1 MRRRLTV
8 GTAAMIVTV
17 TAVSAPAL
25 SATAASAESIPAGLP
40 STKFPLGVPGIPKSA
55 GKILGAGIE
64 YFTLK
69 HGTSEDGYTVSLLSA
84 GKDAMSAT
92 TAQNLAVAA
101 QTAGFEPTVVQFTRP
116 AIADYPA
123 QDYWM
128 VRIGNWTLKQ
138 KGDAAKVVDELK
150 DAQLS
155 AKVDYL
161 GDDGFLTSGPW
172 SMRVVT
178 VDPRSFR
185 GTFASSLGASTAKR
199 EKVSAMAKAGGASIA
214 VNGGFFD
221 IHTSAAYRGD
231 PTGISVV
238 GGKLLSEAVAGRTAV
253 VMKGRTARITELSSK
268 VTASAGGQNAPV
280 AGVNRVAKPDELV
293 LYTEEFGT
301 KTPSTGGAE
310 AVLDAT
316 GKVLG
321 VRTAGGKV
329 TKGRRVL
336 HGVGAAA
343 DWLRAY
349 AAKGQTVSVKTTV
362 SDLRKK
368 RTIPLTPDT
377 YIVGGGVGLVRNGKT
392 WITASADGM
401 ANVNMIL
408 RRHPRTLVGVT
419 KTGKLILAVVDGRA
433 PGVTVGASF
442 LEAAQVMRWLGAR
455 DAINLD
461 GGGSSAM
468 IVGGKVVNKPSDGS
482 ERAVGDALLV
492 KLG

>member
-1 MRRRLTV
+1 MRRLTV

-25 SATAASAESIPAGLP
+25 SATAASTESITAGLP
-40 STKFPLGVPGIPKSA
+40 SAKFPLGVPGIPKSA
-55 GKILGAGIE
+55 VKALGAGIE

-69 HGTSEDGYTVSLLSA
+69 HGTPEDGYTVSLLSA
-84 GKDAMSAT
+84 GKDFMSET
-92 TAQNLAVAA
+92 TAQNLAVSA

-116 AIADYPA
+116 AIADFPA
-123 QDYWM
+123 QDFWM
-128 VRIGNWTLKQ
+128 VRIGSWTLKQ
-138 KGDAAKVVDELK
+138 KKDAAETVADLK
-150 DAQLS
+150 DAGLS

-172 SMRVVT
+172 QMRIVT

-238 GGKLLSEAVAGRTAV
+238 GGKLLSEAVPGRTAIV
-253 VMKGRTARITELSSK
+253 LKGKTARITELASK
-268 VTASAGGQNAPV
+268 TTVTTNGANTPV
-280 AGVNRVAKPDELV
+280 AGVNRVPKPNELV
-293 LYTEEFGT
+293 LYTEEFGA

-310 AVLDAT
+310 AVLDAD
-316 GKVLG
+316 GQVLA
-321 VRTAGGKV
+321 VRDAGGKV

-336 HGVGAAA
+336 HGVGTAA
-343 DWLRAY
+343 DWVRAY
-349 AAKGQTVSVKTTV
+349 ASEGQVLTVKTTV
-362 SDLRKK
+362 SDLRRK
-368 RTIPLTPDT
+368 RTMVLTPDT
-377 YIVGGGVGLVRNGKT
+377 YIVGGGVGLVRNGRT

-419 KTGKLILAVVDGRA
+419 KTGKLLLAVVDGRA
-433 PGVTVGASF
+433 PGTTVGASF

-468 IVGGKVVNKPSDGS
+468 VVKGKVVNKPSDGS

-492 KLG
+492 RF

>member
-8 GTAAMIVTV
+8 GTAALIATV

-25 SATAASAESIPAGLP
+25 SATAASTESIPAGLP
-40 STKFPLGVPGIPKSA
+40 STKFPLGVPGVPTSA
-55 GKILGAGIE
+55 GKALGAGIE

-69 HGTSEDGYTVSLLSA
+69 HGTAEDGYTVSLLNA
-84 GKDAMSAT
+84 GKDAFTET
-92 TAQNLAVAA
+92 TAQNLAVSA
-101 QTAGFEPTVVQFTRP
+101 QSAGFEPTIVQFTRP
-116 AIADYPA
+116 AVADFPA

-138 KGDAAKVVDELK
+138 KKQAAEVVQELK
-150 DAQLS
+150 DAGIS
-155 AKVDYL
+155 SKVDYL
-161 GDDGFLTSGPW
+161 GDDGFVTSGPW

-178 VDPRSFR
+178 VDPRTFR
-185 GTFASSLGASTAKR
+185 GTFASSLGTSTAKR
-199 EKVSAMAKAGGASIA
+199 EKVSAMAKGGGASIA

-238 GGKLLSEAVAGRTAV
+238 GGKLLSEAVSGRTAV
-253 VMKGRTARITELSSK
+253 VMKGRTVRITELASR
-268 VTASAGGQNAPV
+268 VTATAADKASSPV
-280 AGVNRVAKPDELV
+280 SGVNRVPKPNELV

-301 KTPSTGGAE
+301 KTPSTGGTE
-310 AVLDAT
+310 VVLDEA
-316 GKVLG
+316 GQVLG

-336 HGVGAAA
+336 HGVGTAAE
-343 DWLRAY
+343 WLTAH
-349 AAKGQTVSVKTTV
+349 ATEGQIVTVKTIV

-377 YIVGGGVGLVRNGKT
+377 YVVGGGVGLVRNGKT
-392 WITASADGM
+392 WITASVDGM
-401 ANVNMIL
+401 ASTNMIL
-408 RRHPRTLVGVT
+408 RRHPRTLVGVS
-419 KTGKLILAVVDGRA
+419 KTGKLILAVIDGRA
-433 PGVTVGASF
+433 PGETVGASF

-468 IVGGKVVNKPSDGS
+468 VVRGKVVNKPSDGS

-492 KLG
+492 KP